1 MGRTHNPKIVRRKSN
16 VKRTYNKPSA
26 VKTKEEFT
34 AYKGKA
40 ETPEKLEKK
49 SKKDK

>member
-1 MGRTHNPKIVRRKSN
+1 MERTRNPKIVRRKSN
-16 VKRTYNKPSA
+16 EKRTYNKPSE
-26 VKTKEEFT
+26 VEELK

-40 ETPEKLEKK
+40 EMPEKLDKK